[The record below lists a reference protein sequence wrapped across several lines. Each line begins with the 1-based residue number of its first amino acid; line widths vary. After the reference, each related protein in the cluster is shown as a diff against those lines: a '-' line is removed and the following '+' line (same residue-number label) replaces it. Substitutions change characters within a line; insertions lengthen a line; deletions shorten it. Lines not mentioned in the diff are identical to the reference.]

1 MPAAV
6 LLRFHT
12 RGGER
17 DQKKEKRQNVSGA
30 SLLCFAPLLPSA
42 SRLVVWRPPVEGI
55 LRVKRPGGVLQ
66 EKEMKDEGA
75 QTQNRITDV
84 RLDYKLKMQLRG
96 CC

>member
-1 MPAAV
+1 M
-6 LLRFHT
+6 
-12 RGGER
+12 G
-17 DQKKEKRQNVSGA
+17 
-30 SLLCFAPLLPSA
+30 
-42 SRLVVWRPPVEGI
+42 GI

-66 EKEMKDEGA
+66 EKEMKDVGA